1 MAAFGSLALSPA
13 PGTAEMGTLLTI
25 SLSCTL
31 FCVLIVLPA
40 LLGPAGAPV
49 GTRAAQP
56 AENRV
61 APPAR
66 LRQVGG
72 GRR

>member
-1 MAAFGSLALSPA
+1 
-13 PGTAEMGTLLTI
+13 MGMLLTI

-40 LLGPAGAPV
+40 LLGPAPAPT

-56 AENRV
+56 AENR
-61 APPAR
+61 AELPGR